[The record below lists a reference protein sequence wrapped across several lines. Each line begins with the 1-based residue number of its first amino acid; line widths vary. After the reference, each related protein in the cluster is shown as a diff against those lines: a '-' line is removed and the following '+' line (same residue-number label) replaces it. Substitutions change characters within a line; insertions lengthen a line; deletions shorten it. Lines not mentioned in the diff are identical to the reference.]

1 MSAKIMQTESLTVTR
16 VMDKKMALL
25 AKGGHGA
32 FTLGK
37 GYSLWV
43 KGGHFGVLL
52 GKG

>member
-1 MSAKIMQTESLTVTR
+1 MSAKIMQTDSPTVTR

-37 GYSLWV
+37 GWPLWAT
-43 KGGHFGVLL
+43 L